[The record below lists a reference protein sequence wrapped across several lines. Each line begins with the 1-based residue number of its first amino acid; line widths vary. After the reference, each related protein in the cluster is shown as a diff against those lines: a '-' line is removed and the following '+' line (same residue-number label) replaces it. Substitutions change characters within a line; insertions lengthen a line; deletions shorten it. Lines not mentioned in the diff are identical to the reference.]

1 MASNSKNLSK
11 EPNLELAEMAKSLPM
26 TENRNVDTMDIDEL
40 DTIGILRKI
49 NHEDQKVAEAVE
61 QELERIA
68 AGVDFV
74 AEALRNGGRLI
85 YIGAGTSGRLGILD
99 ASECPPTYG
108 VQKGLVIG
116 LIAGGKKAIEEPVEG
131 AEDTPSLAVD
141 DLMEINFSNKDVLA
155 GIAACGKT
163 PYVIGGLEYAKSI
176 GAKTIA
182 IACSKGSPIGKIA
195 DVKIEVIVGPEVVTG
210 STRMKAG
217 TAQKMV
223 LNMLTTSAMIKRGK
237 VYGNLMIDVQA
248 WNQKLV
254 ERCKRIWMEYT
265 DGSYDEACK
274 YLDETK
280 FNVKE
285 AILMKL
291 ADITHEEAERRLK
304 LANGH
309 FKTALKMELS

>member
-1 MASNSKNLSK
+1 MGSSDSNFDLT
-11 EPNLELAEMAKSLPM
+11 EMKKTLPM
-26 TENRNVDTMDIDEL
+26 TENRNSFTMDIDEL
-40 DTIGILRKI
+40 DTVGILRKI
-49 NHEDQKVAEAVE
+49 NQEDQKVAKAVE
-61 QELERIA
+61 EELENIA
-68 AGVDFV
+68 AGVDIIT
-74 AEALRNGGRLI
+74 EAFRNGGRLI

-108 VQKGLVIG
+108 VQKGMVIG
-116 LIAGGKKAIEEPVEG
+116 LIAGGRKAIEEPVEG
-131 AEDTPSLAVD
+131 AEDTPSFAVE
-141 DLMEINFSNKDVLA
+141 DLKEINFSKKDVLT

-182 IACSKGSPIGKIA
+182 IACSKNSQIGNIA

-217 TAQKMV
+217 TAQKLV
-223 LNMLTTSAMIKRGK
+223 LNMLTTSSMIKLGK

-248 WNQKLV
+248 WNKKLV
-254 ERCKRIWMEYT
+254 ERSKRIWMECT

-274 YLDETK
+274 FLHETK

-291 ADITHEEAERRLK
+291 ADIGHEEAKNRLK
-304 LANGH
+304 AANGH
-309 FKTALKMELS
+309 FKTALKMGFSCNC